1 MLYPFRLISEEV
13 LPVGRDQS
21 GAPPLAWLLTLLR
34 NLSGLFDTAPA
45 VLALPGSA
53 VLTFLYRDVAYP
65 WRDVMAAAG
74 PAAAGLADSLPLR
87 FFGTTQARETAELT
101 ARREGEAVLVRLR
114 SVSGRPIQMLEGLGL
129 QARLP
134 DAETAAQIAEIAAS
148 GPFLAPCG
156 VVKRHCEAL
165 LAACGLLAPTGG
177 SLFSYLA
184 WETVEAP
191 ACLSALTAGHKAA
204 LWRTFLE
211 DGQQPMEFDWLWES
225 YYSGEAVFLLEWELA
240 LRMVLEDLGF
250 QVERGD
256 VCFRVTDPL
265 GRERRFDFAWGGPA
279 EKLFLKLL
287 FPLDTK
293 EGAG

>member
-1 MLYPFRLISEEV
+1 MLYPFRLISEEA

-21 GAPPLAWLLTLLR
+21 GAPPLARLLR
-34 NLSGLFDTAPA
+34 LLRDLSGLFDTAPA

-114 SVSGRPIQMLEGLGL
+114 SVSGRPIQRLEGLGL

-165 LAACGLLAPTGG
+165 DVYKRQETG
-177 SLFSYLA
+177 FMTCH
-184 WETVEAP
+184 E
-191 ACLSALTAGHKAA
+191 
-204 LWRTFLE
+204 
-211 DGQQPMEFDWLWES
+211 
-225 YYSGEAVFLLEWELA
+225 ELMK
-240 LRMVLEDLGF
+240 LI
-250 QVERGD
+250 
-256 VCFRVTDPL
+256 DP
-265 GRERRFDFAWGGPA
+265 DYQ
-279 EKLFLKLL
+279 EKLAQGIAKGIADYLSTLPAKTDNPSPSPKASASSQASPAPGSDDVVL
-287 FPLDTK
+287 PP
-293 EGAG
+293 AA